1 MSANGTQVYADY
13 LRLKNTNMTKKD
25 EVLIKWYADYRN
37 EKEISLMT
45 PLDFRDVIEW
55 MAERQVNNLRKPD
68 VIKSVCP
75 VCKCI
80 AGSTCAHSW
89 HYDNKNN
96 WNTGQ
101 TVL

>member
-1 MSANGTQVYADY
+1 MDEIERKTMQDIKDYVKSLDTPDNEVYQQNSLLIMSCFSKAIEFIEQNAK
-13 LRLKNTNMTKKD
+13 LRQP
-25 EVLIKWYADYRN
+25 A
-37 EKEISLMT
+37 
-45 PLDFRDVIEW
+45 
-55 MAERQVNNLRKPD
+55 

-89 HYDNKNN
+89 HYNNKNN

-101 TVL
+101 SVL

>member
-1 MSANGTQVYADY
+1 
-13 LRLKNTNMTKKD
+13 MTKKD

-68 VIKSVCP
+68 VIKSVCR
-75 VCKCI
+75 CRKNLK
-80 AGSTCAHSW
+80 AGAELCEICFPLDAA
-89 HYDNKNN
+89 
-96 WNTGQ
+96 
-101 TVL
+101 